1 MNSLS
6 LAEAGGNGGDWLM
19 ELTIDHFLGLSA
31 ALFII
36 GLMGVLMRRNVLII
50 FLCVELMVASVA
62 ITFTAFARET
72 NTLDGQTFA
81 LFAIAVAA
89 AEAAVGLALI
99 LALSRRVRSVDV
111 DEYRTLR
118 D

>member
-1 MNSLS
+1 
-6 LAEAGGNGGDWLM
+6 M
-19 ELTIDHFLGLSA
+19 ELAVEHFLGLSA

-36 GLMGVLMRRNVLII
+36 GMMGVLIRRNVLVI
-50 FLCVELMVASVA
+50 FMCVELMVAAVA
-62 ITFTAFARET
+62 ITFCAFAWET

-81 LFAIAVAA
+81 IFAIAVAA

-99 LALSRRVRSVDV
+99 LALSRRVRSVDI
-111 DEYRTLR
+111 EEFRTLR

>member
-1 MNSLS
+1 
-6 LAEAGGNGGDWLM
+6 M
-19 ELTIDHFLGLSA
+19 ELTADYFLALSA

-36 GLMGVLMRRNVLII
+36 GLMGVLMRRNVLVI
-50 FLCVELMVASVA
+50 FLCVELMIAAVGV
-62 ITFTAFARET
+62 TFATFARET
-72 NTLDGQTFA
+72 NTLEGQSFA

-99 LALSRRVRSVDV
+99 LALSRRVRSVDI
-111 DEYRTLR
+111 DEFRTLR